1 MNSGMERYKKKRL
14 SVSVITVSVLIILI
28 QLIDSYC
35 TEIFG
40 RTQSLAA
47 RTFLMI
53 PEKIDSDSAIAYMS
67 RMMLPFYL
75 IGMLTPFV
83 RSYADIVGRKVMLA
97 FNVALLAIGSVIC
110 MLADSLMLY
119 LLGNGILILGYSLD
133 VHMIYIV
140 DMLPADKRATVRGI
154 CGGAAMAAA
163 MCIPLF
169 RSLVVGES
177 GYGWQ
182 RLFLV
187 GIIGGAICLALV
199 LIYRMPESEKGTK
212 ELHVN
217 LKYDS
222 EDKSSQVQS
231 ESGRAEID
239 GGQVQ
244 SNAEQA
250 GPDDGHI
257 HFIRTMKN
265 IWQQTET
272 RRLLIGISVVGI
284 ATAGITY
291 YNEPM
296 CAFSGMGEKSVNMV
310 LFIQPLTALVINVL
324 IGILA
329 DRIHRMYVIRIGI
342 VLSLASGIAFT
353 SVVGHTDSVLL
364 IGILWGCMYG
374 FYFSAEE
381 LINMMVME
389 SVDSSVRGR
398 ASALSTFAYG
408 IGDQLGIFAISLV
421 VGALGMKWAKM
432 IFLVPLV
439 FAVILFMKNR
449 CKADDSGSSLTHDG
463 I

>member
-1 MNSGMERYKKKRL
+1 MKSIKKRATVML
-14 SVSVITVSVLIILI
+14 SISVLIILI
-28 QLIDSYC
+28 QFIDSYC

-40 RTQSLAA
+40 RTQSLSVKE
-47 RTFLMI
+47 FLMDARGMGAD
-53 PEKIDSDSAIAYMS
+53 EGVAYMS

-133 VHMIYIV
+133 IHMIYIV

-199 LIYRMPESEKGTK
+199 LIYRMPESEKDTK

-244 SNAEQA
+244 SNAGQA

-257 HFIRTMKN
+257 HFIRTMRN

-272 RRLLIGISVVGI
+272 RRMLIGISVVGI

-329 DRIHRMYVIRIGI
+329 DRIHRMYVVRIGI
-342 VLSLASGIAFT
+342 VLSLVSGIAFT
-353 SVVGHTDSVLL
+353 AGVGHTDSVLL

-449 CKADDSGSSLTHDG
+449 CKADDSGSAV
-463 I
+463 

>member
-14 SVSVITVSVLIILI
+14 AVSVITVSVLIILI
-28 QLIDSYC
+28 QIIDSYC

-47 RTFLMI
+47 RTFLVI
-53 PEKIDSDSAIAYMS
+53 PEKMDSDSAIAYMS

-83 RSYADIVGRKVMLA
+83 RSYTDIIGRKRMLII
-97 FNVALLAIGSVIC
+97 NVSLLVAGSVIC
-110 MLADSLMLY
+110 IFAENLPVY
-119 LLGNGILILGYSLD
+119 LLGNGVLILGYSLD

-199 LIYRMPESEKGTK
+199 LIYRMPESEKDTK
-212 ELHVN
+212 EVYIDT
-217 LKYDS
+217 KYDTKHES
-222 EDKSSQVQS
+222 KDGSDDKFC
-231 ESGRAEID
+231 
-239 GGQVQ
+239 QVQ

-250 GPDDGHI
+250 GIDDGHI

-329 DRIHRMYVIRIGI
+329 DRIHRMYVVRIGI
-342 VLSLASGIAFT
+342 VLSLVSGIAFT
-353 SVVGHTDSVLL
+353 AGVGHTDSVLL

-421 VGALGMKWAKM
+421 VGALGIKWAKM

-449 CKADDSGSSLTHDG
+449 CKADDSGSAV
-463 I
+463 

>member
-1 MNSGMERYKKKRL
+1 MKSKKKRATVML
-14 SVSVITVSVLIILI
+14 SISVLIILI
-28 QLIDSYC
+28 QFIDSYC

-40 RTQSLAA
+40 RTQSLSVKA
-47 RTFLMI
+47 FLMDARGMGAD
-53 PEKIDSDSAIAYMS
+53 EGVAYMS

-169 RSLVVGES
+169 RSLVVSES

-199 LIYRMPESEKGTK
+199 LIYRMLESEKDTK
-212 ELHVN
+212 EVHM
-217 LKYDS
+217 
-222 EDKSSQVQS
+222 
-231 ESGRAEID
+231 
-239 GGQVQ
+239 Q
-244 SNAEQA
+244 SNAGQA
-250 GPDDGHI
+250 GSDDGHI
-257 HFIRTMKN
+257 HFIRTMRN

-329 DRIHRMYVIRIGI
+329 DRIHRMYVVRIGI
-342 VLSLASGIAFT
+342 VLSLVSGIAFT
-353 SVVGHTDSVLL
+353 AGVGHTDSVLL

-439 FAVILFMKNR
+439 FAAILFIKNR
-449 CKADDSGSSLTHDG
+449 CKADDLGSAV
-463 I
+463 

>member
-1 MNSGMERYKKKRL
+1 MKRENDINKKISL
-14 SVSVITVSVLIILI
+14 TIISISVLIILI
-28 QLIDSYC
+28 QFTDSYC

-40 RTQSLAA
+40 RTQSLSVKE
-47 RTFLMI
+47 FLMDACGMGAD
-53 PEKIDSDSAIAYMS
+53 EGVAYMS

-133 VHMIYIV
+133 IHMIYIV

-163 MCIPLF
+163 MCISLF
-169 RSLVVGES
+169 RSLVVSES

-187 GIIGGAICLALV
+187 GIIGGAIFLALV
-199 LIYRMPESEKGTK
+199 LIYRMPESENGTK
-212 ELHVN
+212 EIRIDT
-217 LKYDS
+217 KYDTKYES
-222 EDKSSQVQS
+222 KHDSKDGSDDKFC
-231 ESGRAEID
+231 
-239 GGQVQ
+239 QVQ

-250 GPDDGHI
+250 GIDDGHI
-257 HFIRTMKN
+257 HFIRTMRN

-272 RRLLIGISVVGI
+272 RRMLIGISVVGI

-329 DRIHRMYVIRIGI
+329 DRIHRMHVVRIGI
-342 VLSLASGIAFT
+342 VLSLVSGIAFT
-353 SVVGHTDSVLL
+353 AGVGHTDSVLL

-449 CKADDSGSSLTHDG
+449 CKADDSGSAV
-463 I
+463 